1 MTKGV
6 VYVLSNPA
14 MDGYIK
20 IGKTTNLEQRLKSL
34 DNTSTPLPFRCIFAI
49 EVEDMDQVER
59 LAHQT
64 FKRDRVRSNREF
76 FEIDEEQAVAALKMT
91 GGRNVTPAN
100 DLAEDDEA
108 LDALDKATQKRGRFK
123 FSMLNI
129 TPGEELEYV
138 RDSSIIAKVIDDTS
152 IEVDGN
158 LTSLSQAALE
168 LLHREGIEW
177 KTVAGPRYWT
187 FGGVTLAELRRQ
199 LEGG

>member
-108 LDALDKATQKRGRFK
+108 LDALDKATQKRSRFK

-129 TPGEELEYV
+129 KPGEELEYV
-138 RDSSIIAKVIDDTS
+138 RDTSVIAKVIDDTS
-152 IEVDGN
+152 IEFDGN

-199 LEGG
+199 LEDE

>member
-108 LDALDKATQKRGRFK
+108 LDALDKATQKRSRFK

-129 TPGEELEYV
+129 KPGEELEYV
-138 RDSSIIAKVIDDTS
+138 RDTSVIAKVIDDTS

-168 LLHREGIEW
+168 LLHREGVQW
-177 KTVAGPRYWT
+177 KTVQGPRYWT

-199 LEGG
+199 LEDE

>member
-1 MTKGV
+1 MIKGV

-20 IGKTTNLEQRLKSL
+20 IGKTTNLERRLKSL

-108 LDALDKATQKRGRFK
+108 LDALDKATQKKSRFK

-129 TPGEELEYV
+129 KPGEELEYV
-138 RDSSIIAKVIDDTS
+138 RDSSVIAKVIDDTS

-168 LLHREGIEW
+168 LLHREGVEW

-199 LEGG
+199 LEDE

>member
-108 LDALDKATQKRGRFK
+108 LDALDKATQKRSRFK

-129 TPGEELEYV
+129 KPGEELEYV
-138 RDSSIIAKVIDDTS
+138 RDSSVIAKVIDDTS

-168 LLHREGIEW
+168 LLHREGVQW
-177 KTVAGPRYWT
+177 KTVQGPSYWT
-187 FGGVTLAELRRQ
+187 FGGVTLTELRRQ
-199 LEGG
+199 LEDE

>member
-59 LAHQT
+59 LAHQA

-108 LDALDKATQKRGRFK
+108 LDALDKATQKRSRFK
-123 FSMLNI
+123 FSMLDI
-129 TPGEELEYV
+129 RPGEELEYV
-138 RDSSIIAKVIDDTS
+138 RDSSVIAKVIDDIS

-158 LTSLSQAALE
+158 VTSLSQAALE

-177 KTVAGPRYWT
+177 KTVAGPKYWT
-187 FGGVTLAELRRQ
+187 FGGVTLSELRHR
-199 LEGG
+199 LEDE

>member
-20 IGKTTNLEQRLKSL
+20 IGKTTNLEQRLKQL

-59 LAHQT
+59 LAHQA

-108 LDALDKATQKRGRFK
+108 LDALDKATQKRSRFK

-129 TPGEELEYV
+129 KPGEELEYV
-138 RDSSIIAKVIDDTS
+138 RDTSVIAKVIDDTS

-158 LTSLSQAALE
+158 LTSLSQAALD
-168 LLHREGIEW
+168 LLHREGVEW

-199 LEGG
+199 LEDE

>member
-59 LAHQT
+59 LAHQA

-91 GGRNVTPAN
+91 GGRNGTPAN

-108 LDALDKATQKRGRFK
+108 LDALDKATQKRSRFK
-123 FSMLNI
+123 FSMLDI
-129 TPGEELEYV
+129 KPGEELEYV
-138 RDSSIIAKVIDDTS
+138 RDSSVIAKVIDDTS

-168 LLHREGIEW
+168 LLHREGVQW
-177 KTVAGPRYWT
+177 KTVQGPRYWT

-199 LEGG
+199 LEDE

>member
-6 VYVLSNPA
+6 VYVLSNEA

-34 DNTSTPLPFRCIFAI
+34 DNTSTPLPFRCVFAI

-64 FKRDRVRSNREF
+64 FKRDRVRSSREF

-91 GGRNVTPAN
+91 GGRNVTPVN

-108 LDALDKATQKRGRFK
+108 LNALEKATQKRSRFK
-123 FSMLNI
+123 FSMLDI
-129 TPGEELEYV
+129 RPGEELEYV
-138 RDSSIIAKVIDDTS
+138 RDSSISAKVIDDSS
-152 IEVDGN
+152 IDVNGKS
-158 LTSLSQAALE
+158 TSLSQAALE
-168 LLHREGIEW
+168 LLHNEGIEW
-177 KTVAGPRYWT
+177 KTVAGPKYWT
-187 FGGVTLAELRRQ
+187 YGGVTLAELRRQ
-199 LEGG
+199 LEDE